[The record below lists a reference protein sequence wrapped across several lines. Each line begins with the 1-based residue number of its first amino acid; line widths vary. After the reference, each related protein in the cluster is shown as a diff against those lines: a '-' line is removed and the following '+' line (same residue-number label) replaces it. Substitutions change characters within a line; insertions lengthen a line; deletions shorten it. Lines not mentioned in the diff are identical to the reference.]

1 MKKYIYLALG
11 AILIS
16 PQALLACDLCKKNQP
31 KGLEN
36 ITHGVGPTSSMD
48 YIISWVAVIIVLFTL
63 ILSIIYLIRPKE
75 SDPGHIKNI
84 VLNQDR

>member
-1 MKKYIYLALG
+1 MKKYIYLTIGSMFLN
-11 AILIS
+11 I
-16 PQALLACDLCKKNQP
+16 QALLACDLCKKNQP

-36 ITHGVGPTSSMD
+36 ITHGVGPTNSMD
-48 YIISWVAVIIVLFTL
+48 YIISWTAVVIVLFAL
-63 ILSIIYLIRPKE
+63 VWSIKLMVKPKE

>member
-1 MKKYIYLALG
+1 MKKYSYLTIG
-11 AILIS
+11 FILLNI
-16 PQALLACDLCKKNQP
+16 QVLLACDLCKKNQP

-48 YIISWVAVIIVLFTL
+48 YIISWTAVIIVLLTL
-63 ILSIIYLIRPKE
+63 AWSIKLLIKPKE
-75 SDPGHIKNI
+75 SDPKHIKNI